1 MATIR
6 NIKPNFTA
14 QPGAYP
20 EGKYGVL
27 HVSEMWNNMPN
38 FVPVAKFI
46 CKAFTSDEFVN
57 INMLKSSVYL

>member
-6 NIKPNFTA
+6 NMYPNFTA

-27 HVSEMWNNMPN
+27 HVSEIWSNMPN

-46 CKAFTSDEFVN
+46 YKTVTACEFIS
-57 INMLKSSVYL
+57 INMLKASVYL